1 MVDIEMHESDR
12 WLVAAFVISLIVF
25 AIMIVLCL
33 CLFPDSMK
41 SDSIMSSTLLGFMFG
56 RMLVIM

>member
-1 MVDIEMHESDR
+1 MHESDR